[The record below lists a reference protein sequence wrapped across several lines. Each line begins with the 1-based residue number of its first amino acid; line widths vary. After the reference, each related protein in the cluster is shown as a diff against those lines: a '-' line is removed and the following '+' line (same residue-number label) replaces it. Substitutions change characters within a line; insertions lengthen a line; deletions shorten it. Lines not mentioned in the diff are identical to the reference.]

1 MIYDDWY
8 DDELYE
14 NDWDDEDDGYYDD
27 DCDECGRD

>member
-14 NDWDDEDDGYYDD
+14 NDWDEEDDAIASGSM
-27 DCDECGRD
+27 DEFLG